1 MAVVALDAGELKTRL
16 GVCKERLAALRG
28 FL

>member
-1 MAVVALDAGELKTRL
+1 MVNVALDSGELKTRL
-16 GVCKERLAALRG
+16 GVCKERLGALRG